1 MNLEPAMSKKQ
12 DVREELRRELREAL
26 GAMRKEVHKARKD
39 LAAATKTWMKATGRF
54 VQDVTPKVS
63 ATIDETV
70 EQSSEV
76 FRRSMVSLGKETKQF
91 QVSFLR
97 SYKTVLS
104 KQMGFIEKRLKELT
118 K

>member
-26 GAMRKEVHKARKD
+26 EMMRKEVHKARKD
-39 LAAATKTWMKATGRF
+39 LAAATKTWVKTTGKF
-54 VQDVTPKVS
+54 VKNVTPKVS
-63 ATIDETV
+63 ATIDETI
-70 EQSSEV
+70 EQSSEA
-76 FRRSMVSLGKETKQF
+76 FRRAMASMGKETKQF

-97 SYKTVLS
+97 SYRTVLS